1 MCRSVL
7 WEDTFTELRDN
18 EEWSW
23 TQISTACFRNGGGKR
38 LVCQRAPRHT
48 SVCLPPSVTAGFLP
62 LLQHPGPVVLFS
74 AQTLKKKLSLLRIF
88 LLWLPFGCC
97 KYREILKMD
106 ESIGNGFKGHDTAQH
121 GHAFAACRQYQVILP
136 THPTI
141 FPRYMQALRKGAL

>member
-1 MCRSVL
+1 MGGHLHRAEGQRGV
-7 WEDTFTELRDN
+7 ELDSDIHGLFQK
-18 EEWSW
+18 W
-23 TQISTACFRNGGGKR
+23 GGKT
-38 LVCQRAPRHT
+38 PRMPKSSQTH
-48 SVCLPPSVTAGFLP
+48 VCLSPPQCHCWLSSSITTP
-62 LLQHPGPVVLFS
+62 RSCCPVLS
-74 AQTLKKKLSLLRIF
+74 SDPKKKLSLLRIF